1 MGIRQGGPLPNSRDH
16 LTETVLKR
24 EIDREQGYVSML
36 YETLDAARARAAEDL
51 RLTHGGPTTGTDQA
65 ATERESF
72 ARTYAGRH
80 DQLLTVERGLCF
92 GRIDSVGGETSYI
105 GRIGLFDDEYDPL
118 LLDWRAPVAEPFYR
132 ATTQVPMGVLRRRH
146 IRLTG
151 RTVTAVDDDILDLA
165 ALADQDSTSLI
176 GEGAL
181 FASLSAHRT
190 GRMSEIVATIQAE
203 QDEVVRA
210 ALPGVLVVQ
219 GGPGTGKTVVALHR
233 AAYLLYTHREQLAR
247 RGVLLVG
254 PNATFLR
261 YIEQVLPSLG
271 ETEVVLSTIGQLLP
285 GVVATATESP
295 AASRIKGRAEMVD
308 VIARA
313 VRAAR
318 RDRSRD
324 LTPERLLT
332 LLWSSPERLAAA
344 APDLS
349 AADRDALQR
358 RPGSPWTRADVALL
372 DEAAELLGDTEAVV
386 RERRRAAV
394 ERAAEDAEHL
404 AYTHATVES
413 GLAVGSLTIDP
424 LDVQPFIAMMAERTR
439 HREATGTIADRAAAD
454 RTWQFGHVIVDEA
467 QELSPM
473 EWRMLM
479 RRCHRRSMTLV
490 GDLAQSGSDAGVRSW
505 ADLLEAYAPGRWRT
519 AELTVN
525 YRTPAEIM
533 AVAGDVLAAIDPTA
547 TPPVSARSTEV
558 APWGRHVSEHDLVSA
573 VLEAVA
579 AEQTATGDGRL
590 AVLVPGSRYAE
601 LTDLVSA
608 ALPGVAHGSD
618 PTLLDAGTVILTVD
632 QSKGLEFDSVLIA
645 DPAAILRESP
655 RGWSDLYVAVT
666 RATQRLGVIAVEEL
680 PDVLRRLEPRP
691 REHPRPGSGSM
702 PR

>member
-1 MGIRQGGPLPNSRDH
+1 MPNSTEDP
-16 LTETVLKR
+16 TETVLKR
-24 EIDREQGYVSML
+24 EIDREQGHVSML
-36 YETLDAARARAAEDL
+36 YGVLDAARARAAEDL

-72 ARTYAGRH
+72 ARTYAGRSE
-80 DQLLTVERGLCF
+80 QLLTVERGLCF
-92 GRIDSVGGETSYI
+92 GRLDSVGGETSYI
-105 GRIGLFDDEYDPL
+105 GRIGLFDQDYEPL

-132 ATTQVPMGVLRRRH
+132 ATTEDPMGVLRRRH
-146 IRLTG
+146 LRLTG
-151 RTVTAVDDDILDLA
+151 RTVTAVDDDVLDLA
-165 ALADQDSTSLI
+165 ALADRDSTGLV

-181 FASLSAHRT
+181 FASLSAQRT
-190 GRMSEIVATIQAE
+190 GRMAEIVATIQAE
-203 QDEVVRA
+203 QDAIIRA
-210 ALPGVLVVQ
+210 GLPGVLVVQ

-247 RGVLLVG
+247 RGVLLIG

-285 GVVATATESP
+285 GVIATATDSP
-295 AASRIKGRAEMVD
+295 VASRVKGRLEMVE

-313 VRAAR
+313 VRTAR
-318 RDRSRD
+318 RDRIRD

-344 APDLS
+344 APGL
-349 AADRDALQR
+349 AASDREALQR
-358 RPGSPWTRADVALL
+358 PPGSPWTRADIALL

-386 RERRRAAV
+386 RDRRRAAA

-404 AYTHATVES
+404 AYTHATIDS
-413 GLAVGSLTIDP
+413 GLAVGALTIDP

-439 HREATGTIADRAAAD
+439 HRESVGTIADRAAAD

-467 QELSPM
+467 QELSAM

-490 GDLAQSGSDAGVRSW
+490 GDLAQAGNDSGARSW
-505 ADLLEAYAPGRWRT
+505 ADLLDQYAPGRWRT

-533 AVAGDVLAAIDPTA
+533 TVAADVLRAIDPTA
-547 TPPVSARSTEV
+547 TPPESARHGAEPPWSRCV
-558 APWGRHVSEHDLVSA
+558 AADRLVPA
-573 VLEAVA
+573 LIEAVA
-579 AEQTATGDGRL
+579 SEQTVTGEGRL
-590 AVLVPGSRYAE
+590 AVLLPGSRYAE
-601 LTDLVSA
+601 LTTALA
-608 ALPGVAHGSD
+608 TALPGVAYGST
-618 PTLLDAGTVILTVD
+618 PTLLDAGTAILTVD
-632 QSKGLEFDSVLIA
+632 QAKGLEFDAVLIA
-645 DPAAILRESP
+645 DPAGILRESS

-666 RATQRLGVIAVEEL
+666 RATQRLGVIAVDVL
-680 PDVLRRLEPRP
+680 PDVLQRLEPSDAHR
-691 REHPRPGSGSM
+691 RRPGSGTM

>member
-1 MGIRQGGPLPNSRDH
+1 LPTTGQNR
-16 LTETVLKR
+16 TESVLKH

-36 YETLDAARARAAEDL
+36 YGVLDHARARAAEDL
-51 RLTHGGPTTGTDQA
+51 RLTHRGPTTGTDQG

-72 ARTYAGRH
+72 ARTYAGRS
-80 DQLLTVERGLCF
+80 DQLLNVERGLCF
-92 GRIDSVGGETSYI
+92 GRLDSVRGETSYI
-105 GRIGLFDDEYDPL
+105 GRIGLFDDDYDPL

-132 ATTQVPMGVLRRRH
+132 ATTEDPMGVFRRRH

-151 RTVTAVDDDILDLA
+151 RTVAGVDDDVLDLA
-165 ALADQDSTSLI
+165 GLADHGHAGLI
-176 GEGAL
+176 GEAAL

-203 QDEVVRA
+203 QDAIIRVG
-210 ALPGVLVVQ
+210 LPGVLVVQ

-233 AAYLLYTHREQLAR
+233 AAYLLYTHRDQLAR

-285 GVVATATESP
+285 GVVATAAESP
-295 AASRIKGRAEMVD
+295 EVSRVKGRRGMVE

-313 VRAAR
+313 VRAAQR
-318 RDRSRD
+318 ERVRD

-332 LLWSSPERLAAA
+332 MLWSSPERLAAA
-344 APDLS
+344 APELTAS
-349 AADRDALQR
+349 ERSALQR
-358 RPGSPWTRADVALL
+358 DPGPWARADVALL

-386 RERRRAAV
+386 RQRRRAAAD
-394 ERAAEDAEHL
+394 RAEEEAEHL
-404 AYTHATVES
+404 AYTHATIES
-413 GLAVGSLTIDP
+413 GLAAGTLTVDP

-439 HREATGTIADRAAAD
+439 HREASGTIADRAAAD

-467 QELSPM
+467 QELSSM

-490 GDLAQSGSDAGVRSW
+490 GDLAQAGSDAGVRSW
-505 ADLLEAYAPGRWRT
+505 SELLDGYAPGRWRV

-533 AVAGDVLAAIDPTA
+533 AVARDVLTAIDPAA
-547 TPPVSARSTEV
+547 TPPVSARSTGV
-558 APWGRHVSEHDLVSA
+558 VPWQCCVPTERLIPA
-573 VLEAVA
+573 LLEAVRT
-579 AEQTATGDGRL
+579 EQTATGDGRL
-590 AVLVPGSRYAE
+590 AVIVPGSRLAE
-601 LTDLVSA
+601 LAERLSA

-618 PTLLDAGTVILTVD
+618 PTLLDAGTAIITVD

-645 DPAAILRESP
+645 DPAAIVRESP
-655 RGWSDLYVAVT
+655 RGDSDLYVAVT
-666 RATQRLGVIAVEEL
+666 RATRRLGVIAA
-680 PDVLRRLEPRP
+680 DVLPEVLLGLTRRDLEHGGDR
-691 REHPRPGSGSM
+691 
-702 PR
+702 